1 MLVFTLA
8 AAGVTVFVM
17 LGLFAV
23 PAIDACRADQ
33 RGLVE
38 CIRNLIGSRFDLP
51 VAGRP
56 LVPALAESPELAPI
70 PPADETPAL
79 PPAVED
85 AEPRLAELPA
95 DARPPEL
102 ARSLG
107 PAPKSTV
114 GAFPAADVPNV
125 APRPVGAVE
134 VPAADTADTM
144 ARDPGLSPPALPRVL
159 AAALDAFD
167 PALLEPPPA
176 DSPDLPPDAPH
187 GDVPP
192 SLAPASSDAVVET
205 DYVSAGAEP
214 PALPGL
220 SPPVA
225 PPALAAALDAFDPG
239 LLLPAAP
246 AVPRQPEG
254 EAVIDTPMLAEAPA
268 AWPIE
273 PNGPEP
279 DASAIDDA
287 PLLPDLPPPLPPSD
301 WAALAAFDA
310 ELPVPTPVSVPD
322 LPEGEAVVDAPVLA
336 EALAPPLEPADLAP
350 DVSAVVATPRLP
362 DLSPP
367 VTPPALAAALDAVD
381 PALLAPLAE
390 APVPDPVAPPAA
402 AIEDVTEV
410 AATPDEPPSATLPDL
425 LPVPMLPPT
434 IDAVE
439 RDGSAAFVA
448 GDGPAGARMRLYVD
462 GLLVGESPVEAGRWL
477 VEGEDMLALP
487 QHLLRVEAVDPA
499 SGEVLSSAAISLEL
513 QQPAVIEAPREDL
526 SPLAPESPPDAA
538 VSALAAPLVD
548 LPGEEDGAPALH
560 PASPDGDLPV
570 VDPPA
575 LPPIRPVVPAAE
587 SASVTI
593 LGAPQAGTVLELAP
607 LTPTVPAVV
616 ASFALS
622 SPGTSV
628 PRLRAVSFGDPGA
641 GRFVSGKAI
650 IRRGDTL
657 WDIAHRYY
665 GRGVRFSVIYRA
677 NRDLIAR
684 PGRIYPGQVFDLP
697 LVYDD

>member
-51 VAGRP
+51 MAGVSP
-56 LVPALAESPELAPI
+56 PPALAESADDGPAP
-70 PPADETPAL
+70 AVGETPDES
-79 PPAVED
+79 PAEEHAAEDED

-95 DARPPEL
+95 DVRPPEL

-114 GAFPAADVPNV
+114 GAFPDADVPNA
-125 APRPVGAVE
+125 APRPMGAVE
-134 VPAADTADTM
+134 IPAADTADTM
-144 ARDPGLSPPALPRVL
+144 ARDPGLSPPALPPVL

-167 PALLEPPPA
+167 PALLELPLA

-214 PALPGL
+214 PALPCL

-254 EAVIDTPMLAEAPA
+254 AAVIDTPLLAEAPA
-268 AWPIE
+268 AWSVELSE
-273 PNGPEP
+273 PGP
-279 DASAIDDA
+279 DASAIADA
-287 PLLPDLPPPLPPSD
+287 PLLPDLPPALPSSD
-301 WAALAAFDA
+301 WAALAALD
-310 ELPVPTPVSVPD
+310 
-322 LPEGEAVVDAPVLA
+322 A
-336 EALAPPLEPADLAP
+336 EALAAPLEPADLAP

-390 APVPDPVAPPAA
+390 SPVPDPVAPPAA

-410 AATPDEPPSATLPDL
+410 AATPDEPPSATLSDM

-448 GDGPAGARMRLYVD
+448 GDGPAGALMRLYVD

-513 QQPAVIEAPREDL
+513 EQPAVIEAPREDL

-538 VSALAAPLVD
+538 VAALAAPLAD

>member
-23 PAIDACRADQ
+23 PAIDACRTDQ

-51 VAGRP
+51 MAGVSP
-56 LVPALAESPELAPI
+56 PPALAESADDGPAP
-70 PPADETPAL
+70 AVGETPDES
-79 PPAVED
+79 PAEEHAAEDED

-95 DARPPEL
+95 DVRPPEL

-114 GAFPAADVPNV
+114 GAFPDADVPNA

-134 VPAADTADTM
+134 IPAADTADTM
-144 ARDPGLSPPALPRVL
+144 ARDPGLSPPALPPVL

-167 PALLEPPPA
+167 PALLELPLA

-254 EAVIDTPMLAEAPA
+254 EAVIDTPLLAEAPA
-268 AWPIE
+268 AWSVELSE
-273 PNGPEP
+273 PGP
-279 DASAIDDA
+279 DASAVADA
-287 PLLPDLPPPLPPSD
+287 PLLPDLPPALPSSD
-301 WAALAAFDA
+301 WAALAALD
-310 ELPVPTPVSVPD
+310 
-322 LPEGEAVVDAPVLA
+322 A
-336 EALAPPLEPADLAP
+336 EALAAPLEPADLAP

-390 APVPDPVAPPAA
+390 SPVPDPVAPPAA

-410 AATPDEPPSATLPDL
+410 AATPDEPSSATLPDL
-425 LPVPMLPPT
+425 FPVPMLPPT

-448 GDGPAGARMRLYVD
+448 GGGPAGALMRLYVD

-513 QQPAVIEAPREDL
+513 EQPAVIEAPREDSL
-526 SPLAPESPPDAA
+526 ASPLAPESAPDAV
-538 VSALAAPLVD
+538 VSALAAPPAD